1 MHAWGETLFRAAGR
15 RDGKISLSERLWRT
29 IHRAMKSLLIVP
41 ALLLC
46 AIRPAQALSPE
57 QAAKLP
63 PPAARAVEF
72 EKDIKPLFEAACI
85 KCHAKGK
92 DKGGLSI
99 ETREAFLKGGDTG
112 AAAVLGKSAESLI
125 VEAVSGL
132 DADTAMPKK
141 GTKWTP
147 EQVGLLRAWIDQGAV
162 WPAGITFAK
171 PPTENLHPRKVALP
185 ARPSVHPIDDVLSRY
200 FAAKGVAF
208 PNAVDDRTFAR
219 RVHLDVIGLLPTP
232 EQLTAFLAD
241 TAADKRAKLTAT
253 LLADKGGYAD
263 HWLTFWNDLLRN
275 DYKGAGFIDGGRKQI
290 SGWLHRALVEN
301 KPYDRFVAELVNP
314 TRESEGF
321 TRGIIWRGTVSAAML
336 PPMQAAQNVSQVF
349 LGVNLKCASCHDS
362 FVNDWTL
369 ADAYGLAAVYADE
382 TLELVHCD
390 KPTGKK
396 AAARFLYPEIGALDG
411 SATKAERLKRLAE
424 IITSP
429 KDGRL
434 ARTVVNRLWA
444 RLLGRGLVEPLDD
457 MEKTAWSRDLLDWLA
472 EDFVAHGYDLKH
484 TIATI
489 CASRAYQLPA
499 VEGPGEKEEFV
510 FRGPLT
516 RRLTAEQFSDAI
528 SVLGGEWARLP
539 STLEFDFGTDGLR
552 MPQWIWTHEHADLG
566 PQRAALRTLQPQLAA
581 AQKKL
586 ADAQQTARDAAA
598 QNDPQV
604 IEQAGV
610 GVGQAMAAVD
620 AVQQQIA
627 AATAPRPPVEL
638 GTNHVLPAS
647 DRHKVAF
654 RKKFTLAKAPAE
666 AYAVV
671 IASQGF
677 SVRVND
683 REAKSIQRD
692 GFRNGRVAIFNLQPL
707 LVAGENVVTVDVSS
721 HTEKQINDVERTQYP
736 GAPTH
741 LNRHSGLAFY
751 VRCVLPGETA
761 ALEITSDDTWRV
773 RRNPDGSWNARAFA
787 DADWAEAQPLPAG
800 VAPIDE
806 GPGLEPLNRK
816 DFANIPVELGPSLSP
831 AVSTA
836 AHVGKIRASLLAA
849 DPLQVALDRPNREII
864 IPVRASAATTLQALE
879 LTNGGTLNAK
889 LQRAA
894 ANSAPDAARD
904 PAAWLDRTFLTT
916 LSRPPSPAERDVTL
930 SLLGAKPTPEALA
943 DFLWALVNLPEFQLL
958 R

>member
-1 MHAWGETLFRAAGR
+1 MNPAR
-15 RDGKISLSERLWRT
+15 
-29 IHRAMKSLLIVP
+29 IVP

-46 AIRPAQALSPE
+46 AARFAWALSPE

-63 PPAARAVEF
+63 AAAGRAVDF
-72 EKDIKPLFEAACI
+72 EKDIKPLFESACI

-112 AAAVLGKSAESLI
+112 AAAVIGKSAESLI

-162 WPAGITFAK
+162 WPVGITFAK
-171 PPTENLHPRKVALP
+171 PQPQNLHPRAVVLAE
-185 ARPSVHPIDDVLSRY
+185 RPSVHPIDDVLSRY
-200 FAAKGVAF
+200 FAAKGLTF
-208 PNAVDDRTFAR
+208 PNAIDDRAFAR
-219 RVHLDVIGLLPTP
+219 RAYLDVIGLLPTP
-232 EQLTAFLAD
+232 EQLAAFLAD
-241 TAADKRAKLTAT
+241 TAADKRAILVTT
-253 LLADKGGYAD
+253 LLAEKSNYAD

-314 TRESEGF
+314 VPESEGF

-362 FVNDWTL
+362 FVNDWSL

-396 AAARFLYPEIGALDG
+396 AASRFLYPEIGALDG
-411 SATKAERLKRLAE
+411 NATKAERLKRLAE

-434 ARTVVNRLWA
+434 ARTIVNRLWA
-444 RLLGRGLVEPLDD
+444 RLFGRGLVEPLDD
-457 MEKTAWSRDLLDWLA
+457 MEKVAWSRDLLDWLA

-484 TIATI
+484 TIGTI
-489 CASRAYQLPA
+489 CTSRGYQLPA

-510 FRGPLT
+510 FRGPLA

-528 SVLGGEWARLP
+528 SALSGEWARLP
-539 STLEFDFGTDGLR
+539 STLEFDFGTEGLR
-552 MPQWIWTHEHADLG
+552 MPQWIWTSEPADLG
-566 PQRAALRTLQPQLAA
+566 PQRAALRGLQPQLDA

-586 ADAQQTARDAAA
+586 TEAQQAAKDAGL
-598 QNDPQV
+598 QNDPQI
-604 IEQAGV
+604 IEQTGV
-610 GVGQAMAAVD
+610 AVAQATAAVD

-647 DRHKVAF
+647 DRHQVIF
-654 RKKFTLAKAPAE
+654 RKRFRLTKAPAE
-666 AYAVV
+666 AYAAVL
-671 IASQGF
+671 ASQGF
-677 SVRVND
+677 QVRVND
-683 REAKSIQRD
+683 KEAKSIQRD
-692 GFRNGRVAIFNLQPL
+692 GFRNGRVAVFNLQPL

-721 HTEKQINDVERTQYP
+721 HTEKQINDVEREKYP

-741 LNRHSGLAFY
+741 LNRQSGVAFY
-751 VRCVLPGETA
+751 TRCMLPGEA
-761 ALEITSDDTWRV
+761 GAVEITSDETWRV
-773 RRNPDGSWNARAFA
+773 RRNPDGAWNALAFA
-787 DADWAEAQPLPAG
+787 DEDWSAAQPLPPG
-800 VAPIDE
+800 VAPVDE
-806 GPGLEPLNRK
+806 GPGLEPLLRK
-816 DFANIPVELGPSLSP
+816 DFANIPVELGPALSP

-849 DPLQVALDRPNREII
+849 DPLQVALDRPNREIV

-879 LTNGGTLNAK
+879 LTNGGTLNAR

-894 ANSAPDAARD
+894 AKSAPDAARD
-904 PAAWLDRTFLTT
+904 PAAWLDRTFLTA
-916 LSRPPSPAERDVTL
+916 LSRPPGTTEREVTL
-930 SLLGAKPTPEALA
+930 GLLGAKPTPEALA
-943 DFLWALVNLPEFQLL
+943 DFLWALVNLPEFQIL